1 MDQSLMV
8 PSSPRIVSGTPAVT
22 GVTQAELIALQ
33 EPGRAQQFMEKADG
47 EVPVTETHTISI

>member
-1 MDQSLMV
+1 MV